1 VSASLVTGVV
11 GSVGSSAPLGV
22 LLACAAVVAA
32 AGIVH
37 LATVALVHRARRRRR
52 AATTPGGGA
61 PPTHGLV
68 SFAAGILKVAA
79 WGGALWLVT
88 EWVPLLHRWRDFS
101 FIVVDM
107 TFTFPLFTINGRPYS
122 LVELLELPA
131 LVGLAWL
138 GIKMASD
145 IAAARVSRASGIDA
159 GSLDPAFRLIRYVA
173 SFAAALMFVE
183 AWGFDLSSF
192 SFFASVVGV
201 GLGFGL
207 QHVVNNFV
215 SGVLVGLE
223 RQIKPGDFVRVGE
236 WTGTVAHV
244 GARSVEIRTL
254 DRVSILVP
262 NSRFLESE
270 VVNWSH
276 GDPTF
281 RLRIPVGVEY
291 RSDVARVRS
300 ALLEAAHGHSSVLA
314 EPPPRVEFS
323 GFGAS
328 ALEFEL
334 HVWASEPRSQARLK
348 SDLNYRI
355 EASLRRH
362 GIAVPFS
369 QHDVHFHAPALERVV
384 TAWGRL
390 HLDTDAVGGDRACPE
405 QSSAMAWSDTP
416 PDETRSI
423 EAWRKDD
430 LERLVERMRAPS
442 GVEIAPRRYLLTT
455 YPRCFVGS
463 EAVSWLVE
471 REGLTRGEAVRLGRR
486 LVAEGLVRHVLD
498 AHDFSDRHLFYRF
511 AADEPTLPSGA
522 IAVNSTQV
530 VVRSDGRS

>member
-1 VSASLVTGVV
+1 MDNGADALGSTG
-11 GSVGSSAPLGV
+11 AALPLGIV
-22 LLACAAVVAA
+22 LACGAVIAA
-32 AGIVH
+32 AGIAHV
-37 LATVALVHRARRRRR
+37 ATSALLHRARKRTGTTSRLRSR
-52 AATTPGGGA
+52 ADAKRKLA
-61 PPTHGLV
+61 ASVLGL
-68 SFAAGILKVAA
+68 LKLTA
-79 WGGALWLVT
+79 WGGALWAIT
-88 EWVPLLHRWRDFS
+88 EWVPLLRRWRDFS

-107 TFTFPLFTINGRPYS
+107 TLTFPLFTIDGRPYS

-131 LVGLAWL
+131 LVGTTWIV
-138 GIKMASD
+138 IKLSCD
-145 IAAARVSRASGIDA
+145 VAAARVARASGIDA
-159 GSLDPAFRLIRYVA
+159 GSLDPAFRLLRYVA

-192 SFFASVVGV
+192 SFFAGVVGV

-281 RLRIPVGVEY
+281 RLRVPVGVAY
-291 RSDVARVRS
+291 GSDVSGVRT
-300 ALLEAAHGHSSVLA
+300 ALLEAARGHSSVLA
-314 EPPPRVEFS
+314 EPPPRVEFG
-323 GFGAS
+323 GFGDS

-334 HVWASEPRSQARLK
+334 QVWATDPRIQARLK

-355 EASLRRH
+355 EASLRRR
-362 GIAVPFS
+362 GITVPFS
-369 QHDVHFHAPALERVV
+369 QHDIHVHAPDIERVV
-384 TAWGRL
+384 TAWGRN
-390 HLDTDAVGGDRACPE
+390 HLGIEPVGE
-405 QSSAMAWSDTP
+405 QTGGSAPASPIAWSDTP
-416 PDETRSI
+416 ADETRTI
-423 EAWRKDD
+423 EAWSHHD
-430 LERLVERMRAPS
+430 LERLAERMRAKS
-442 GVEIAPRRYLLTT
+442 GVDIAPRRYLLKT

-463 EAVSWLVE
+463 DAVSWLVE
-471 REGLTRGEAVRLGRR
+471 REGLTRSEAVRLGRR
-486 LVAEGLVRHVLD
+486 LVAAGIISHVLD
-498 AHDFSDRHLFYRF
+498 AHDFADRHLFYRF
-511 AADEPTLPSGA
+511 AADDSGA
-522 IAVNSTQV
+522 ASGAVNGMQSEIHSDE
-530 VVRSDGRS
+530 RS